1 MRVFTRFFMNLQYL
15 QYPSHPPS
23 HPPLPLGRWC
33 SVTSNHDI
41 LETKYKLKRDRDIL
55 IKNGV
60 DPYELNKVEKS
71 KEKIVS
77 NYLFLDW

>member
-1 MRVFTRFFMNLQYL
+1 MRVLIKFFMEKLYSL
-15 QYPSHPPS
+15 YPSHPS

-41 LETKYKLKRDRDIL
+41 LETKYKLKRDRDIF

-71 KEKIVS
+71 KENIVS
-77 NYLFLDW
+77 RFIFVEW